1 MGNGGFGAGHG
12 MQQTLD
18 HGMGRMGGT
27 AGGRGKDRFMDP
39 NNVSM
44 MSIPK

>member
-1 MGNGGFGAGHG
+1 MGLGGAA
-12 MQQTLD
+12 
-18 HGMGRMGGT
+18 GT
-27 AGGRGKDRFMDP
+27 ASAVNNYSPQKGGKSGKNYDP